1 MKKEISNRFRLDGDG
16 NLQRVGSRNKGKLG
30 TIKRDGF
37 MRIIYNGKAYQASHI
52 VYYLKNGNWPVGV
65 LKYIDGDRAN
75 INAGNLVDV
84 QNEAAAAT
92 ANSVKVVD
100 SNGVVYD
107 SITLAAKAVGR
118 SQKSLRNAIR
128 FNSSCAGRK
137 WLRAK
142 E

>member
-1 MKKEISNRFRLDGDG
+1 MIKEIAIRFRLNGDGD
-16 NLQRVGSRNKGKLG
+16 LERVGRRNKAKLG

-37 MRIIYNGKAYQASHI
+37 VRIIHNGKAYQASHI
-52 VYYLKNGNWPVGV
+52 VYYLKNGHWPKGV
-65 LKYIDGDRAN
+65 LKYIDGDRSN

-84 QNEAAAAT
+84 PNEAAAAT

-107 SITLAAKAVGR
+107 SITLAAKVVGR